1 MTDCLKEAIRL
12 LSLPYDEEDTGPSA
26 EQIRATRAG
35 TFALI
40 ALTQRLDAQAAD
52 AYLDTRVA
60 NIERGTLRIYRRLA
74 ILEESGRKSEE
85 AE

>member
-12 LSLPYDEEDTGPSA
+12 LSLPHDEEDTGPSA

-35 TFALI
+35 VFALI
-40 ALTQRLDAQAAD
+40 ALVQRLDAQTAD

-60 NIERGTLRIYRRLA
+60 NIERGTLRIYKRLA
-74 ILEESGRKSEE
+74 VLEESGLETKE
-85 AE
+85 AK